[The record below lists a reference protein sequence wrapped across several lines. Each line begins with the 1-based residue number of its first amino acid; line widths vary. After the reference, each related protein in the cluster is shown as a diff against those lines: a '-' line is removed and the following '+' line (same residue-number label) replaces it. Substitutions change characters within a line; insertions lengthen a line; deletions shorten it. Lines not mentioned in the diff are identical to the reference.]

1 MIMVVFWFYELVIS
15 VLLLKCVML
24 SHFAQ
29 NSCVFLGL
37 YPSRSV
43 TFSCFEV
50 AISCCASTEEGTPYQ
65 LQMLG
70 NKRRN
75 IQKQIWAKKRKDSF
89 LAGVS
94 GFSQSYQL
102 GLMNVGEVK
111 QVGPSLWV
119 DVDLDTQVCWRTS

>member
-1 MIMVVFWFYELVIS
+1 
-15 VLLLKCVML
+15 
-24 SHFAQ
+24 
-29 NSCVFLGL
+29 
-37 YPSRSV
+37 
-43 TFSCFEV
+43 
-50 AISCCASTEEGTPYQ
+50 
-65 LQMLG
+65 MLG

-119 DVDLDTQVCWRTS
+119 DVDLDTQVC